1 MQRVVTPPAVLS
13 ASDLVAAYD
22 RRRVALDRVSI
33 CVRPG
38 KTLAVVGP
46 SGAGKT
52 TLLRVLAGLLQ
63 PRSGDVWLGGR
74 SVLHAPPQQR
84 RIALV
89 FQDDALFNNMTVRA
103 NLRFAMR
110 TNGPSSKVWL
120 DETAAALHVDRVLD
134 RRPRELS
141 GGERQRASMARALLS
156 DPLALLMDEPLAHL
170 DPSLRR
176 AVRDE
181 VVGLRERFPGPI
193 VYVTH
198 DHAEAM
204 SVGDELAVLIDGRIE
219 DAGDPAGV
227 YDRPRTIGVA
237 RFLGDRAMNVI
248 DGDPLIGIRPE
259 HVRVSADAALRGR
272 VKRREPTGADA
283 YLVVE
288 TPRGEIVARVASGFE
303 ARANDLVALELPG
316 EFLRHFD
323 RASGV
328 ALR

>member
-1 MQRVVTPPAVLS
+1 MHAGVL
-13 ASDLVAAYD
+13 AANDLVASYG
-22 RRRVALDRVSI
+22 RSLALDRVSI
-33 CVRPG
+33 SVEPG
-38 KTLAVVGP
+38 RTLAVVGP

-52 TLLRVLAGLLQ
+52 TLLRVIAGLLR
-63 PRSGDVWLGGR
+63 PRSGDVTLAGR
-74 SVLHAPPQQR
+74 SIADAPPQRR
-84 RIALV
+84 RIAFV

-103 NLRFAMR
+103 NLRFALR
-110 TNGPSSKVWL
+110 TNGPASSAL
-120 DETAAALHVDRVLD
+120 LAETATALHVAGVLD

-204 SVGDELAVLIDGRIE
+204 SVGDELAVLIGGRIE
-219 DAGDPAGV
+219 DAGEPAAV
-227 YDRPRTIGVA
+227 FDRPRTIEVA
-237 RFLGDRAMNVI
+237 RFLGDRPMNVL
-248 DGDPLIGIRPE
+248 DGDPLLGIRPE
-259 HVRVSADAALRGR
+259 HVRVVDRAELHGR
-272 VKRREPTGADA
+272 VMRREPTGADA
-283 YLVVE
+283 YVVVK
-288 TPRGEIVARVASGFE
+288 TPRGDITARVSASLAVRPGDE
-303 ARANDLVALELPG
+303 AGLEFPA
-316 EFLRHFD
+316 EFVRRFD

>member
-1 MQRVVTPPAVLS
+1 MDVGALG
-13 ASDLVAAYD
+13 AHDLVASYG
-22 RRRVALDRVSI
+22 RRLALDHVSI
-33 CVRPG
+33 SVEPG
-38 KTLAVVGP
+38 RTLAVVGP

-52 TLLRVLAGLLQ
+52 TLLRVIAGLLR
-63 PRSGDVWLGGR
+63 PRSGDVTLAGR
-74 SVLHAPPQQR
+74 SIVHAPPQQR

-103 NLRFAMR
+103 NLRFGLR
-110 TNGPSSKVWL
+110 SNGPASGAAVR
-120 DETAAALHVDRVLD
+120 ETATALHVAGVLD

-156 DPLALLMDEPLAHL
+156 DPLVLLMDEPLAHL

-176 AVRDE
+176 TVRDE

-204 SVGDELAVLIDGRIE
+204 SICDELAVLIDGRIE
-219 DAGDPAGV
+219 DAGEPAAV
-227 YDRPRTIGVA
+227 FDRPRTTAVA
-237 RFLGDRAMNVI
+237 RFLGDRPMNVL
-248 DGDPLIGIRPE
+248 DGDPLLGIRPE
-259 HVRVSADAALRGR
+259 HVRVVADAELRGR
-272 VKRREPTGADA
+272 VTRREPTGADA
-283 YLVVE
+283 YVVVE
-288 TPRGEIVARVASGFE
+288 TPHGAITARVPANL
-303 ARANDLVALELPG
+303 AVRAGDDVGLEFPT
-316 EFLRHFD
+316 EFVRTFD